1 MKVLLVN
8 PPHSFSPEN
17 PLGRSGL
24 SLPPLGLLSVAA
36 FLRES
41 VPGVELKVVDWP
53 GAKLTAAGF
62 ESAVAEF
69 GPDVA
74 GVSVYAG
81 TFTASVLAAK
91 TIKNIRRGCFVAAG
105 GHHATSRPADC
116 LKKGF
121 DAVVTGEGERTFCDL
136 VKRLAAGET
145 PAGLPGLLLEPGDAP
160 TRPEP
165 LEMDSLP
172 FPARDLLDLSAYR
185 PALFGYRRLPVTSM
199 VTSRGCPYA
208 CGFCSKSVFG
218 SVYRAQSP
226 GRVLAEIKELAGK
239 YGIRE
244 ITFQDDTFTADR
256 GRILKLCTLLKESG
270 LDLGWSCMTRVDLV
284 DPELLTAMK
293 SAGCFSIAFGI
304 DGAGDGSCGLMNKG
318 FDLGRAKTAVAEARV
333 AGIETRG
340 YYIFGYPGETL
351 PSLEASL
358 ARILEIN
365 TDHVFF
371 AFAHPFFDT
380 DLYREA
386 KEKGLLEISDEEL
399 LDSHDNSEPLI
410 KVPGASREELKKFYK
425 RAYLKYYLRPRP
437 LLRRLSSARGLADSL
452 RALLYFVR
460 WY

>member
-17 PLGRSGL
+17 PLAGAGL
-24 SLPPLGLLSVAA
+24 SLPPLGLLSIAA
-36 FLRES
+36 FLRS
-41 VPGVELKVVDWP
+41 GFPGVEIRVIDWP
-53 GAKLTAAGF
+53 GAKMKPGLF
-62 ESAVAEF
+62 ESEVYDFA
-69 GPDVA
+69 PDVA

-81 TFTASVLAAK
+81 TFTASVFVAGA
-91 TIKNIRRGCFVAAG
+91 IKNASRGCFVVAG
-105 GHHATSRPADC
+105 GHHATSRPGQC
-116 LKKGF
+116 LEKGF
-121 DAVVTGEGERTFCDL
+121 DAVVIGEGERTFCEL
-136 VKRLAAGET
+136 VKKLSAGGS
-145 PAGLPGLLLEPGDAP
+145 PAGLPGLVLKPGDAL

-165 LEMDSLP
+165 LDPDALP
-172 FPARDLLDLSAYR
+172 FPARDLLDLSVYR

-199 VTSRGCPYA
+199 VTSRGCPYS

-218 SVYRAQSP
+218 SIYRAQSP
-226 GRVLAEIKELAGK
+226 GRVLAEVRELAEK
-239 YGIRE
+239 YGIKE

-256 GRILKLCTLLKESG
+256 ERIIKLCGLIKDSA
-270 LDLGWSCMTRVDLV
+270 LDLSWSCMTRVDLV
-284 DPELLTAMK
+284 DPGLLAAMK

-318 FDLGRAKTAVAEARV
+318 FDLSRAGTAVAEARA

-358 ARILEIN
+358 ARIIEIN

-380 DLYREA
+380 ELYREA
-386 KEKGLLEISDEEL
+386 KAKGLLELSDEEL

-410 KVPGASREELKKFYK
+410 KVPGATREELKKFYK
-425 RAYLKYYLRPRP
+425 RAYLRYYLRPAP
-437 LLRRLSSARGLADSL
+437 LLRRLSTSRGLSESM
-452 RALLYFVR
+452 RALRYFVR

>member
-24 SLPPLGLLSVAA
+24 SLPPLGLLSIAA
-36 FLRES
+36 FLRGGI
-41 VPGVELKVVDWP
+41 PGVELKVIDWP
-53 GAKLTAAGF
+53 GAKLTAASF
-62 ESAVAEF
+62 ESAVADF
-69 GPDVA
+69 RPDVA

-81 TFTASVLAAK
+81 TFTASVSAAAA
-91 TIKNIRRGCFVAAG
+91 IKKLRPGCFVAAG
-105 GHHATSRPADC
+105 GHHATSRPVQC
-116 LKKGF
+116 LEKGF
-121 DAVVTGEGERTFCDL
+121 DAVVIGEGEKTFFEL
-136 VKRLAAGET
+136 VKRHSAGT
-145 PAGLPGLLLEPGDAP
+145 ALAGLPGLLLKPGDAV

-165 LEMDSLP
+165 LEPDSLP
-172 FPARDLLDLSAYR
+172 FPARDLLDLAAYR

-199 VTSRGCPYA
+199 VTSRGCPFS

-226 GRVLAEIKELAGK
+226 GRILSEIRELAVR

-256 GRILKLCTLLKESG
+256 ERILKLCDLIKESG
-270 LDLGWSCMTRVDLV
+270 PDLSWSCMTRVDLV
-284 DPELLTAMK
+284 DPELLAAMK

-318 FDLGRAKTAVAEARV
+318 FDLSRARTAVAEARA

-351 PSLEASL
+351 PSMKASL

-380 DLYREA
+380 ELYREA
-386 KEKGLLEISDEEL
+386 KEKGLLEITDEEL

-410 KVPGASREELKKFYK
+410 KVPGATREELKKFYK
-425 RAYLKYYLRPRP
+425 RAYLKYYLRPGP
-437 LLRRLSSARGLADSL
+437 LLRRLSTSRGLADSL
-452 RALLYFVR
+452 KALLYFVR